1 MPGSTPVNVKNG
13 QANEKWQTNDGY
25 DPRKIA
31 SDAAQGGG
39 GAGGGG
45 GGGGEGAGGSTETRT
60 RRSKARRGGLKRK
73 GQANKF

>member
-45 GGGGEGAGGSTETRT
+45 GGGERGQGVVL
-60 RRSKARRGGLKRK
+60 RRGHVDRK
-73 GQANKF
+73 LVVAG